1 MAEIN
6 HLGNVTANCP
16 GCNGALSSFQWR
28 TQGLQ
33 NKIEYGAIYYE
44 KEIILKRKPLKV
56 GFQCR
61 LYRCMGC
68 GRGALAVIMIK
79 ESRNNFPD
87 NITALVDFYP
97 ETSKSLPLPSQVPQ
111 NIVNEFREAEKC
123 ISANCY
129 RAAAAMFRSVLDKVF
144 RENGYKTKDLRNL
157 IKQIDVAHSE
167 GIITESRK
175 KKAHADIRVL
185 GNDVLHDEWRKILK
199 DEVGLSHH
207 YTQRV
212 IEDFYD
218 DRETVEKILITKE
231 RIKKEPNNI

>member
-6 HLGNVTANCP
+6 HIGNITANCP
-16 GCNGALSSFQWR
+16 GCNGALSSFQWK

-33 NKIEYGAIYYE
+33 NKLEYGAIYYE
-44 KEIILKRKPLKV
+44 NELVLKKESINV

-68 GRGALAVIMIK
+68 GRGALAVIMVK
-79 ESRNNFPD
+79 ESNDSFPD
-87 NITALVDFYP
+87 NISALVDFYP

-111 NIVNEFREAEKC
+111 NIVTEFREAEKC

-129 RAAAAMFRSVLDKVF
+129 RAAAAMFRSVLEKVF
-144 RENGYKTKDLRNL
+144 RENGYKTKDLSKL

-185 GNDVLHDEWRKILK
+185 GNDVLHDEWREISIN
-199 DEVGLSHH
+199 EVDLSHH
-207 YTQRV
+207 YTQRM

-231 RIKKEPNNI
+231 RIKKAQNNK